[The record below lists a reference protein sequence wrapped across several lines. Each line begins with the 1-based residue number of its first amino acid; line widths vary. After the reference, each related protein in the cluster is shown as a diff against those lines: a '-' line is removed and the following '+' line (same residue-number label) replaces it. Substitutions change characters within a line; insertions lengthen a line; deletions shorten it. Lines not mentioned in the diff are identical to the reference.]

1 MSKCHM
7 NKFKPGGRCGG
18 DSGTYAKE
26 NPTAVS
32 SSYSAL
38 LAARDAQ
45 DRSFA
50 TPALQKVFEN
60 AQPEHIGA
68 ARLVHASPSGGGQQQ
83 AIILA
88 KKPAMDK
95 QKYMDIVLQGDMSD
109 LE

>member
-1 MSKCHM
+1 M

-18 DSGTYAKE
+18 DSGACEKE
-26 NPTAVS
+26 NPSGVT

-50 TPALQKVFEN
+50 TPALKQMFDN
-60 AQPEHIGA
+60 SQP
-68 ARLVHASPSGGGQQQ
+68 QQQ

-95 QKYMDIVLQGDMSD
+95 QKIMDTILQGDMSD
-109 LE
+109 

>member
-1 MSKCHM
+1 MSKCNM

-18 DSGTYAKE
+18 DSGACAKE
-26 NPTAVS
+26 NPSGVS

-50 TPALQKVFEN
+50 TPALKQMFEA
-60 AQPEHIGA
+60 AQP
-68 ARLVHASPSGGGQQQ
+68 QQQ

-88 KKPAMDK
+88 KKPVVDK
-95 QKYMDIVLQGDMSD
+95 QKIMDMILQGDMSD
-109 LE
+109 

>member
-1 MSKCHM
+1 MSKCNM

-18 DSGTYAKE
+18 DSVPVKKE
-26 NPTAVS
+26 DTQGVS

-50 TPALQKVFEN
+50 TPALKQMFE
-60 AQPEHIGA
+60 AAKPQHI
-68 ARLVHASPSGGGQQQ
+68 VQASPSGGGEQQ

-88 KKPAMDK
+88 KKPVVDK
-95 QKYMDIVLQGDMSD
+95 QKIMDMILQGDMSD
-109 LE
+109 